1 MHCDAKFKIAGWD
14 EKSFSDPVSP
24 GPGHSGKLTKASVKK
39 TYIGDVE
46 GEGILEYLMAYKD
59 DGSAE
64 FVGYERVT
72 GKVDGV
78 PGSFVFRHSGTYA
91 DDRMVQTTVV
101 VEGSGTG
108 ELIGIS
114 GRSEIMAGHDKDY
127 PFILEYDLAMAE
139 VPIWGS

>member
-1 MHCDAKFKIAGWD
+1 MRCDAKFKIAGW
-14 EKSFSDPVSP
+14 EERAFSEPDAS
-24 GPGHSGKLTKASVKK
+24 GPGHAGRLTKASVKK
-39 TYIGDVE
+39 TYSGDLE
-46 GEGILEYLMAYKD
+46 GEGTLEYLMCYKD

-64 FVGYERVT
+64 YMGYERVT
-72 GKVDGV
+72 GRLDGV

-91 DDRMVQTTVV
+91 EDRMMQTSVI

-114 GRSEIMAGHDKDY
+114 GRTEIIAGHDRDY
-127 PFILEYDLAMAE
+127 PFMLEYEMSMAE